1 MPKIAYIALTPN
13 GEKIAAK
20 LAHHFGG
27 EIYTKS
33 VGKIT
38 DKIAELFDKKYVVI
52 GICSAAIL
60 IRSVAPLLKN
70 KHDEP
75 PVIAIDD
82 LGQNVVPLL
91 GGHSQASTLGSA
103 VEIAQQC
110 AKLLNAQAIIT
121 TAGDKNFGLALD
133 KPPTGYVLTNQQDYK
148 AFVGQLLAQQA
159 VKFPEK
165 NTWLSD
171 SELPYN
177 AEATLN
183 ISISN
188 KASAGSKTHLIYC
201 PQNIVIG
208 VGCARGADAGELI
221 SLIEAELSN
230 LNINPQAI
238 AYIASIDV
246 KSDEAGIHEVAKYFN
261 VEARF
266 FTAEQL
272 ETEAPRLINP
282 SEYVFHEVGC
292 HGVSEGAALAATG
305 KNSALICPKVKSL
318 NGTCAIAQ
326 APEPITEFRGNLQG
340 QLYIVGM
347 GPGQDSWRVPEATA
361 MLEAAQD
368 WVGYGLYIDLL
379 GQLGATKTHH
389 QFALGEEEKRVRHAL
404 ELAAQGKQVALI
416 CSGDAGI
423 YAMAAL
429 VYELLD
435 LTADKGGVSD
445 ATKRVD
451 VRMAPGI
458 SALQGAAARVGAPL
472 GHDFCTISL
481 SDLLTPWE
489 IIEKRIQAA
498 AEADFVISFYNPVSK
513 KRRTQLAYAKQVLL
527 QHRPEDCPVILASN
541 IGRPNENIRYV
552 KLIDLNIDDVD
563 MLTLVMVGSTNSQK
577 FMRGNGQEYIYT
589 PRGYAKKRNTNAST
603 NTKKKES

>member
-1 MPKIAYIALTPN
+1 MSKIAYIALTPN
-13 GEKIAAK
+13 GVEIAQK
-20 LAHHFGG
+20 LQNHFGG

-33 VGKIT
+33 DAPIKP
-38 DKIAELFDKKYVVI
+38 KIADLFAQKYVII

-60 IRSVAPLLKN
+60 IRSIVPNLQD
-70 KHDEP
+70 KHNEP

-82 LGQNVVPLL
+82 LGQNVIPLI
-91 GGHSQASTLGSA
+91 GGHSQASPLGSA
-103 VEIAQQC
+103 IEIAHKC
-110 AKLLNAQAIIT
+110 AKILDATAIIT
-121 TAGDKNFGLALD
+121 TAGDQNFKIALD
-133 KPPTGYVLTNQQDYK
+133 KPPKGYVLANKADYKGFMGNLLSAQKINFPQDNQWLNNSKLPFATNANLSISITNQTI
-148 AFVGQLLAQQA
+148 
-159 VKFPEK
+159 
-165 NTWLSD
+165 N
-171 SELPYN
+171 
-177 AEATLN
+177 
-183 ISISN
+183 
-188 KASAGSKTHLIYC
+188 GSQNHLIYC

-208 VGCARGADAGELI
+208 VGCARGADSGELI
-221 SLIEAELSN
+221 SLIEAELSARH
-230 LNINPQAI
+230 LNPKAI
-238 AYIASIDV
+238 AHIASIDV
-246 KSDEAGIHEVAKYFN
+246 KSNEAGIHEVAKYFN

-266 FTAEQL
+266 FTPQQL
-272 ETEAPRLINP
+272 EAEADRLANP
-282 SEYVFHEVGC
+282 SDYVFNEVGC

-305 KNSALICPKVKSL
+305 ADSKLICPKVKSL

-326 APEPITEFRGNLQG
+326 AAQPITKYKGKPQG

-379 GQLGATKTHH
+379 GDMGATKTHH

-404 ELAAQGKQVALI
+404 ELAAQGKIVALI

-435 LTADKGGVSD
+435 LPQGKGGVTD
-445 ATKRVD
+445 AAKRVD
-451 VRMAPGI
+451 AQMAPGI

-489 IIEKRIQAA
+489 AIEKRIHAA

-513 KRRTQLAYAKQVLL
+513 KRRTQLAYAKDVLL
-527 QHRPEDCPVILASN
+527 QHRPSDCPVILASN
-541 IGRPNENIRYV
+541 IGRPTEHIRYV

-563 MLTLVMVGSTNSQK
+563 MLTLVMVGSSNSQK
-577 FMRGNGQEYIYT
+577 FLRGNGQEYVYT
-589 PRGYAKKRNTNAST
+589 PRGYSKKREQNT
-603 NTKKKES
+603 

>member
-1 MPKIAYIALTPN
+1 MSKIAYIALSPN
-13 GEKIAAK
+13 GEQIAGK
-20 LAHHFGG
+20 LQNHFGG
-27 EIYTKS
+27 EIFTTNNSPIKA
-33 VGKIT
+33 
-38 DKIAELFDKKYVVI
+38 KIASLFGEKYVII

-60 IRSVAPLLKN
+60 IRSIAGQLDH

-82 LGQNVVPLL
+82 LGQNIVPLI
-91 GGHSQASTLGSA
+91 GGHSQISSHGSG
-103 VEIAQQC
+103 VEIAKKC
-110 AKLLNAQAIIT
+110 AQILGANAIIT
-121 TAGDKNFGLALD
+121 TAGDQNFNIALD
-133 KPPTGYVLTNQQDYK
+133 SPPRGYRLTNPQDYK
-148 AFVGQLLAQQA
+148 GFMGQLLTQQEVDFSSDNVWFNNSKLPHHPDAKLKLTISTQLA
-159 VKFPEK
+159 VG
-165 NTWLSD
+165 
-171 SELPYN
+171 SETELV
-177 AEATLN
+177 
-183 ISISN
+183 
-188 KASAGSKTHLIYC
+188 YC
-201 PQNIVIG
+201 PQNIVVG

-221 SLIEAELSN
+221 SLIEAELAAH
-230 LNINPQAI
+230 NINPTAI
-238 AYIASIDV
+238 AHIASIDI
-246 KSDEAGIHEVAKYFN
+246 KSDETGIHEVAKYFN

-266 FTAEQL
+266 FNAAMLEAE
-272 ETEAPRLINP
+272 ADRLVNP
-282 SEYVFHEVGC
+282 SNYVFEQVGC

-305 KNSALICPKVKSL
+305 ADSTLICPKIKSL

-326 APEPITEFRGNLQG
+326 SKQPLTKFEGKLQG

-347 GPGQDSWRVPEATA
+347 GPGQDSWRVPEATF

-368 WVGYGLYIDLL
+368 WVGYSLYIDLL
-379 GQLGATKTHH
+379 GEMGAHKTHH
-389 QFALGEEEKRVRHAL
+389 EFTLGEEEARVRFAL
-404 ELAAQGKQVALI
+404 ELAAKGKQVALI

-435 LTADKGGVSD
+435 LTQDKGGVS
-445 ATKRVD
+445 AAAKRVD
-451 VRMAPGI
+451 VQMAPGI

-489 IIEKRIQAA
+489 AIEKRIHAA

-541 IGRPNENIRYV
+541 IGRPTEYIRYV

-563 MLTLVMVGSTNSQK
+563 MLTLVMVGSSNSQK
-577 FMRGNGQEYIYT
+577 FMRGNGQEYVYT
-589 PRGYAKKRNTNAST
+589 PRGYSKKREQNS
-603 NTKKKES
+603 

>member
-1 MPKIAYIALTPN
+1 MSKIAYIALSPN
-13 GEKIAAK
+13 GVEIAGK
-20 LAHHFGG
+20 LQNHFGG
-27 EIYTKS
+27 EIFTKTDGS
-33 VGKIT
+33 VT
-38 DKIAELFDKKYVVI
+38 VKIADLFTQKYVII

-60 IRSVAPLLKN
+60 IRSIATKLDN
-70 KHDEP
+70 KHNEP

-82 LGQNVVPLL
+82 LGQNIIPLI

-103 VEIAQQC
+103 VEIAKKC
-110 AKLLNAQAIIT
+110 AEILGADAIIT
-121 TAGDKNFGLALD
+121 TAGDANFNIALD
-133 KPPTGYVLTNQQDYK
+133 NPPNGYVLTNPQNYK
-148 AFVGQLLAQQA
+148 AFMGQLLQQQ
-159 VKFPEK
+159 KINFPQ
-165 NTWLSD
+165 NNAWLTTSKLPFD
-171 SELPYN
+171 TDAEL
-177 AEATLN
+177 E

-188 KASAGSKTHLIYC
+188 QTVSGSETQLIYC
-201 PQNIVIG
+201 PRDIVVG

-221 SLIEAELSN
+221 SLIEAELDARK
-230 LNINPQAI
+230 INPNAI

-246 KSDEAGIHEVAKYFN
+246 KSDETGIHDVAKYFG

-266 FTAEQL
+266 FSATTL
-272 ETEAPRLINP
+272 EAQADRLLNP
-282 SEYVFHEVGC
+282 SEYVYEQVGC
-292 HGVSEGAALAATG
+292 HGVSEGAALAAAG
-305 KNSALICPKVKSL
+305 DDSKLICPKVKSL

-326 APEPITEFRGNLQG
+326 SAQTITEFGGNLQG

-379 GQLGATKTHH
+379 GAMGAGKTHH
-389 QFALGEEEKRVRHAL
+389 EFALGEEEKRVRFAL
-404 ELAAQGKQVALI
+404 ELAAEGKQVALI

-435 LTADKGGVSD
+435 LPQEKGGVTD
-445 ATKRVD
+445 AAKRVE
-451 VRMAPGI
+451 VQMAPGI

-489 IIEKRIQAA
+489 AIEKRIHAA

-527 QHRPEDCPVILASN
+527 QHRPDDCPVILATN
-541 IGRPNENIRYV
+541 IGRPTEYIRYV
-552 KLIDLNIDDVD
+552 NLIDLNIDDVD
-563 MLTLVMVGSTNSQK
+563 MLTLVMVGSSNSQK
-577 FMRGNGQEYIYT
+577 FMRGNGQEYVYT
-589 PRGYAKKRNTNAST
+589 PRGYSKKRDQNS
-603 NTKKKES
+603 